1 MTKTTV
7 TKHCAPH
14 SLLQVRE
21 VIHLSLIAF
30 AFLLA
35 ACGQRQSQPVGH
47 AIKAPQNIGGANTC
61 YGLACDG
68 STDSI
73 LIILPTE
80 GDRLD
85 TFDIVMANEQHRIFG
100 RPHIGDELAVIL
112 TGDSTQEASMV
123 VNLSSLQDTWCY
135 MVAPTLNRQLP
146 PSMPDSIRER
156 IMAPREYSLRLK
168 RDGTARAM
176 GGIRQ
181 RTSSSATMSPVSYPR
196 PKRYL
201 SWYLTDGRLILST
214 DSTSL
219 VDADTID
226 IIRLRRDSLVLRFSD
241 HEQQYYRKKEI
252 PTANNSPAANPT
264 VNNSPAAK

>member
-1 MTKTTV
+1 
-7 TKHCAPH
+7 
-14 SLLQVRE
+14 
-21 VIHLSLIAF
+21 
-30 AFLLA
+30 
-35 ACGQRQSQPVGH
+35 
-47 AIKAPQNIGGANTC
+47 
-61 YGLACDG
+61 
-68 STDSI
+68 
-73 LIILPTE
+73 
-80 GDRLD
+80 
-85 TFDIVMANEQHRIFG
+85 
-100 RPHIGDELAVIL
+100 
-112 TGDSTQEASMV
+112 
-123 VNLSSLQDTWCY
+123 
-135 MVAPTLNRQLP
+135 
-146 PSMPDSIRER
+146 MPDSIRER

-181 RTSSSATMSPVSYPR
+181 RTSSSATMSPVTYPR